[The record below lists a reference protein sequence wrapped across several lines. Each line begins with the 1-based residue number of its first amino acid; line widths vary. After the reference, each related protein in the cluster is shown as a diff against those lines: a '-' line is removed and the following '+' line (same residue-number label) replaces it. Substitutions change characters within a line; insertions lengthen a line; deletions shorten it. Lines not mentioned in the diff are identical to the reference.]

1 MGLILLSNGLAIALD
16 YPRSSLFDIQN
27 GVFKPEF
34 TDIVKKAKDLIA
46 TYDATFAQ
54 NGKQNSAVYIFRSK
68 NFYGMKDVQTLEA
81 NTFVSGDVPNNA
93 GEMLSALPE
102 VPDEKNVDVDSKESS
117 AS

>member
-16 YPRSSLFDIQN
+16 YDRRSLFEIN
-27 GVFKPEF
+27 KGTFKPEF
-34 TDIVKKAKDLIA
+34 MDIVKKAKDLIA

-68 NFYGMKDVQTLEA
+68 NFYGMKDVQQIEA
-81 NTFVSGDVPNNA
+81 AVTPSGDVPNNQ
-93 GEMLSALPE
+93 GDILSALPE
-102 VPDEKNVDVDSKESS
+102 VPDNVVDTKSKEDS